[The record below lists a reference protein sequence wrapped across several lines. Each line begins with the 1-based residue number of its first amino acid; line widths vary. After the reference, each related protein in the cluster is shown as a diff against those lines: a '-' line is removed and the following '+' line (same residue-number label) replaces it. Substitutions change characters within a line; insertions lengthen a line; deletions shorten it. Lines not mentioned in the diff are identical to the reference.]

1 MKRLIKLLSIFG
13 VLIIL
18 GSCSSSKSVNV
29 STITGV
35 KQYIKFKS
43 LNSTSYPIKS
53 IKITSSDGT
62 YTSKTFFVGDEM
74 EVLTDTSYT
83 VIWKYED
90 VSAGSSDYI
99 TITKTDVEFSF
110 NDSTILVALGTT
122 PSQFYEI
129 DY

>member
-1 MKRLIKLLSIFG
+1 
-13 VLIIL
+13 
-18 GSCSSSKSVNV
+18 
-29 STITGV
+29 
-35 KQYIKFKS
+35 
-43 LNSTSYPIKS
+43 
-53 IKITSSDGT
+53 
-62 YTSKTFFVGDEM
+62 M

-99 TITKTDVEFSF
+99 PITKTDVEFSF